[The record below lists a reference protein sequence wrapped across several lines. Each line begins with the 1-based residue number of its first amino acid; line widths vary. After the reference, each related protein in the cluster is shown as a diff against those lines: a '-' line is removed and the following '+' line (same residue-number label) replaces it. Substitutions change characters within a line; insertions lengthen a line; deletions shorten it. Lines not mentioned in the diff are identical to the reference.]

1 MAGKTERRRRQ
12 RIDVALPIKIE
23 YNKQRLLAETKN
35 ISVLG
40 TYLETDKE
48 IPIGIALDI
57 EIEIPNLNLRETG
70 ERKQISC
77 KGAAFRCQPI
87 VSEESKNR
95 YGIGIFFR
103 SFARGEEKAISKCIE
118 YFLQQESEKGK
129 IYTHKR
135 KQKTKGGK

>member
-1 MAGKTERRRRQ
+1 
-12 RIDVALPIKIE
+12 VALPIKIE

-40 TYLETDKE
+40 TCLETDKE
-48 IPIGIALDI
+48 IPIGAALDI
-57 EIEIPNLNLRETG
+57 EIEIPKLSLRETG
-70 ERKQISC
+70 EKRWISC

-87 VSEESKNR
+87 VSEKSKGR

-103 SFARGEEKAISKCIE
+103 SFAGGEEKAIAKYIE

-129 IYTHKR
+129 IYMRKR
-135 KQKTKGGK
+135 KHESK